1 MNTVEGGVDGAV
13 YVGRNA
19 FTVAEDDMAG
29 NSVGAAEIHGKV
41 GKHFAVHTG
50 GAVGAGF
57 LLIRKAGNRGVFRVC
72 GKYAGKLAVGA
83 DSVVM
88 TVGADKAS
96 VKADVPGFSRRNH
109 GKLRRL
115 EVLLHNAI
123 FIEEKVCNVE
133 FNLLAYRIISE
144 RNGADEDI
152 KLLAADAV
160 AELSVHLLLC
170 KVREQIGNAENRV
183 VLVLADIDGDGG
195 AVLANNNTVERQ
207 RNGGP
212 LISLDAAVVVG
223 LKERKLLVLVKG
235 VRLQVKAGGVDV
247 RRRNVKSFFERTAAD
262 FRKEERFV
270 AVVYVDLVA
279 CNIFF
284 ARLKGNK
291 ALFFEHGNAP
301 VDELAFGFAGADEL
315 FVVFAVIIGFGYL
328 LL

>member
-1 MNTVEGGVDGAV
+1 M
-13 YVGRNA
+13 
-19 FTVAEDDMAG
+19 
-29 NSVGAAEIHGKV
+29 
-41 GKHFAVHTG
+41 
-50 GAVGAGF
+50 
-57 LLIRKAGNRGVFRVC
+57 
-72 GKYAGKLAVGA
+72 
-83 DSVVM
+83 
-88 TVGADKAS
+88 
-96 VKADVPGFSRRNH
+96 
-109 GKLRRL
+109 
-115 EVLLHNAI
+115 
-123 FIEEKVCNVE
+123 
-133 FNLLAYRIISE
+133 
-144 RNGADEDI
+144 
-152 KLLAADAV
+152 
-160 AELSVHLLLC
+160 
-170 KVREQIGNAENRV
+170 REQIGNAENRV

-262 FRKEERFV
+262 FRKEERLV

-284 ARLKGNK
+284 ARLKGDK

-301 VDELAFGFAGADEL
+301 VDEFALGFAGADEL

-328 LL
+328 LLGKLQSAVFWGTKQLFLKKLTRSFFFFAHGFLFSFYAIYFK